1 MNKPLRI
8 LIVDDEAPARN
19 RLRDVLADCAAE
31 LPVEVVGEA
40 ANGVQALQLLEH
52 ARADVVL
59 LDIRMPTMD
68 GLELAQHLARLAEP
82 PAVVFT
88 TAYDS
93 YAIQAFEL
101 SAVDYLLKPVRAERL
116 AVALRK
122 AQAFGPAQAAS
133 LQQAAP
139 QARQYLSA
147 CERGKILLIPISEVI
162 YLRAEQKYVAART
175 ATRTY
180 LLDESLVN
188 LEQELTQ
195 QFVRVHRNSLV
206 ARDAIEGF
214 VMRDN
219 SEEGEE
225 TAGWV
230 VLLRGLD
237 ETLPVS
243 RRQYAVIRQ
252 FKR

>member
-1 MNKPLRI
+1 MTPTLRI
-8 LIVDDEAPARN
+8 MIVDDEAPARN
-19 RLRDVLADCAAE
+19 RLRDVLDDCAVE

-40 ANGVQALQLLEH
+40 ANGLQALQLLEQTG
-52 ARADVVL
+52 ADLLL
-59 LDIRMPTMD
+59 LDIRMPGMD
-68 GLELAQHLARLAEP
+68 GLELAQHLARLPVP

-116 AVALRK
+116 LTALRR
-122 AQAFGPAQAAS
+122 AQAFSPAQAAS

-147 CERGKILLIPISEVI
+147 CERGKILLVPIGEVI

-180 LLDESLVN
+180 LLDESLVK
-188 LEQELTQ
+188 LEQELAQ
-195 QFVRVHRNSLV
+195 RFVRVHRNSLV

-214 VMRDN
+214 VMRD
-219 SEEGEE
+219 STDEGEE
-225 TAGWV
+225 AAGWV

>member
-1 MNKPLRI
+1 MNSPLRV

-19 RLRDVLADCAAE
+19 RLRDVLADCAAA

-40 ANGVQALQLLEH
+40 ANGIAALELLQSI
-52 ARADVVL
+52 ATDVVL
-59 LDIRMPTMD
+59 LDIRMPGMD
-68 GLELAQHLARLAEP
+68 GLELAQHLARLATP

-116 AVALRK
+116 AAALRK

-139 QARQYLSA
+139 QPRQFLSA
-147 CERGKILLIPISEVI
+147 CERGRILLVPVTEVI

-175 ATRTY
+175 AYRTY

-188 LEQELTQ
+188 LERELAQ

-214 VMRDN
+214 VMRDGADD
-219 SEEGEE
+219 GEE
-225 TAGWV
+225 AAGWV

>member
-1 MNKPLRI
+1 
-8 LIVDDEAPARN
+8 
-19 RLRDVLADCAAE
+19 
-31 LPVEVVGEA
+31 
-40 ANGVQALQLLEH
+40 
-52 ARADVVL
+52 
-59 LDIRMPTMD
+59 
-68 GLELAQHLARLAEP
+68 
-82 PAVVFT
+82 VVFT

-139 QARQYLSA
+139 QPRQFLSA
-147 CERGKILLIPISEVI
+147 CERGRILLVPVTEVI

-175 ATRTY
+175 ASRTY

-188 LEQELTQ
+188 LERELAQ

-214 VMRDN
+214 VMRDGADD
-219 SEEGEE
+219 SEEA
-225 TAGWV
+225 AGWV

>member
-1 MNKPLRI
+1 MNKLLRI

-52 ARADVVL
+52 TRADVVL

-68 GLELAQHLARLAEP
+68 GLELAQHLARLAAP

-116 AVALRK
+116 AAALRK
-122 AQAFGPAQAAS
+122 AQTFGPAQAAS

-139 QARQYLSA
+139 QPRQYLSA
-147 CERGKILLIPISEVI
+147 CERGKILLVPVAEVI

-175 ATRTY
+175 LSRTY

-214 VMRDN
+214 VMRD
-219 SEEGEE
+219 STDDGEE
-225 TAGWV
+225 AAGWV

>member
-1 MNKPLRI
+1 MNKLLRI

-52 ARADVVL
+52 TRADVVL

-68 GLELAQHLARLAEP
+68 GLELAQHLARLAAP

-116 AVALRK
+116 AAALRK
-122 AQAFGPAQAAS
+122 AQTFGPAQAAS

-139 QARQYLSA
+139 QPRQYLSA
-147 CERGKILLIPISEVI
+147 CERGKILLVPVAEVI

-175 ATRTY
+175 LSRTY

-214 VMRDN
+214 VMRD
-219 SEEGEE
+219 STDDGEE
-225 TAGWV
+225 AAGWV

-243 RRQYAVIRQ
+243 RRQYPVIRQ